1 MSYIDGFVIAI
12 PKKNVASYKKMAEF
26 GKKLWVKYGALDY
39 YECLADDM
47 HPKGVELTFPK
58 LIKTKPNETVIFSFI
73 IFKNK
78 AHRAKVNRLVMK
90 DPYMT
95 DPKNKDIPM
104 PFEMNR
110 MAYGGFK
117 TIVQK

>member
-1 MSYIDGFVIAI
+1 MKYVDGFVIAI
-12 PKKNVASYKKMAEF
+12 PKKNIKSYKKMAEL
-26 GKKLWVKYGALDY
+26 GKKLWIKHGALDY

-47 HPKGVELTFPK
+47 HPKGVQLTFPK
-58 LIKTKPNETVIFSFI
+58 LTKTKPNE
-73 IFKNK
+73 
-78 AHRAKVNRLVMK
+78 KVMNDPAMSSDKMK
-90 DPYMT
+90 DF
-95 DPKNKDIPM
+95 PM